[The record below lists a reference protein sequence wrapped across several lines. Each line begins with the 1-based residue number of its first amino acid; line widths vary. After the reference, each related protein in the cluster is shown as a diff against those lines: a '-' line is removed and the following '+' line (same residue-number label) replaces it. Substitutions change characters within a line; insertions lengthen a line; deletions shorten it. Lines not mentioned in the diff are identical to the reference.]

1 MAGISEGFRIGFDY
15 GFRSSLWSCSRNIG
29 SAYDHP
35 DVVSSY
41 LGGERA
47 HGRVKGPLQ
56 PSAATTQVSSFG
68 VIPKRRQPDSGG
80 LFLTCPVPAG
90 EASMTGLLA
99 TYTPSR
105 VNDAIARDLCSFSYI
120 SVADIASVV
129 LSLGQGTLLAK
140 SDIKHAYRQV
150 PIHPD
155 DRLLLGMRWNG
166 QLFCDATLP
175 FGLRSAPIIFS
186 AVLMHSNGS

>member
-1 MAGISEGFRIGFDY
+1 
-15 GFRSSLWSCSRNIG
+15 
-29 SAYDHP
+29 
-35 DVVSSY
+35 
-41 LGGERA
+41 
-47 HGRVKGPLQ
+47 
-56 PSAATTQVSSFG
+56 
-68 VIPKRRQPDSGG
+68 
-80 LFLTCPVPAG
+80 
-90 EASMTGLLA
+90 MTGLLA

-105 VNDAIARDLCSFSYI
+105 VNDGIARDLCSFSYI

-155 DRLLLGMRWNG
+155 DWLLLGVRWNG

>member
-15 GFRSSLWSCSRNIG
+15 GFRSSLRSCSRNMG

-47 HGRVKGPLQ
+47 HRPEKGPLP
-56 PSAATTQVSSFG
+56 PSAATTQVSSLG
-68 VIPKRRQPDSGG
+68 VIPKCHQPDKWRLILDLSSPRGR
-80 LFLTCPVPAG
+80 
-90 EASMTGLLA
+90 S
-99 TYTPSR
+99 
-105 VNDAIARDLCSFSYI
+105 VNDGIARDLCSFSYI

-155 DRLLLGMRWNG
+155 DWLLLGMRWNG